1 MIQDWSGLIDIAM
14 ILKRS
19 TTLTVLLLAVAALST
34 AEPDSPIDKGEI
46 LSLRRT
52 RRWAAAWAACT
63 NVVECLGTLTLI
75 LPLRYLLDLELIYD
89 RLTGTSQSTIDFIHY
104 YVKLVYSVA
113 HLLWERDMLSP
124 NLKLLL
130 VVNLSCDPGQ

>member
-1 MIQDWSGLIDIAM
+1 MR
-14 ILKRS
+14 LKTS
-19 TTLTVLLLAVAALST
+19 TTITVLMLAVAARSA
-34 AEPDSPIDKGEI
+34 AEPDSPIDKSEI
-46 LSLRRT
+46 LRRT
-52 RRWAAAWAACT
+52 RRWAALACT

-124 NLKLLL
+124 NLKLRL